1 MRLSSHL
8 PEAIP
13 SCSSRF
19 NAAISALSSFV
30 LDIAMTD
37 FALTFLKKF
46 AAELSALSNA
56 FPALSAASA
65 VPSTRSVVASSP
77 AGVDE
82 GAGVRVSDGLPLL
95 RPVIPRREIAS
106 AACVRLEK
114 SSSEIACKCPR
125 TVVRLREE
133 LLIVCKAFARAVTFV
148 GSISPT
154 APCTSFN
161 SCMTEDKPS
170 PFSPIFLSLERVA
183 AKLSS
188 PFSAC

>member
-56 FPALSAASA
+56 ASA

-82 GAGVRVSDGLPLL
+82 GAGVRVSDGLPFL

-114 SSSEIACKCPR
+114 SSSDIACKWPR
-125 TVVRLREE
+125 IVVRFREE

-148 GSISPT
+148 GSISPI

-161 SCMTEDKPS
+161 SCKTEDKPS